1 MTLKDFMKNV
11 PLTRDTRIIVSGDV
25 TFGALVLDTRF
36 TVLSPAQINAQLNN
50 IEGDLNLTSV
60 SVYNN
65 CIWLELSN

>member
-11 PLTRDTRIIVSGDV
+11 PLARDTRIIVSGDV

>member
-11 PLTRDTRIIVSGDV
+11 PLAHDTRIIVSGDV